1 MSIVSGPYQCF
12 SVGLGQIVSH
22 VSNNLPAT
30 ELTLSEE
37 QFVACTEKITALAC
51 VNVLASYS
59 STATRKMEL

>member
-22 VSNNLPAT
+22 VSNNLAPT

-37 QFVACTEKITALAC
+37 QFVACIEIKPLVI
-51 VNVLASYS
+51 SYS